1 MKKFNESKSLIE
13 KMEVSL
19 THFLRFTL
27 IVAIAFAALSR
38 NWSLLFATS
47 LILILTFLP
56 EFFEKKYKI
65 MIPDEFELG
74 IILFIYASLFLGEI
88 FDYYAVFPWWDLLL
102 HIGSGVALGF
112 VGFIM
117 LFTLYYNHKVQSKP
131 IWISV
136 FAFFF
141 ALGIGALWEIF
152 EFTMDQT
159 FGMNMQRS
167 GLMDTMW
174 DLIVDAAGALLTSAI
189 GYYYFKRPRIPL
201 FSRIFNKFVEE
212 NPDFFK
218 EKKL

>member
-1 MKKFNESKSLIE
+1 
-13 KMEVSL
+13 MEVSL